1 MLTPE
6 LVARY
11 ERIVMLQAK
20 ILTAHCE
27 VEGMRAE
34 NFHRAQC
41 GQSIAYGEDAF
52 FGIVEKNGLSYNEL
66 VEFLNGAY
74 PNSKPPA

>member
-1 MLTPE
+1 MTKE
-6 LVARY
+6 LVDRL
-11 ERIVMLQAK
+11 ERITILQSK

-52 FGIVEKNGLSYNEL
+52 FGVVEKNGLSYNEL
-66 VEFLNGAY
+66 VDFLNG
-74 PNSKPPA
+74 PKPSSKIPV